1 MTPEIHF
8 LIITHA
14 CENVLCNLPFLKKYL
29 IVKLINLSNG
39 LLAYYDK
46 VNSKGF
52 VSTTCRNRTVQEKQ
66 CRKSIP

>member
-8 LIITHA
+8 LIFTHA

-39 LLAYYDK
+39 LLAYYD
-46 VNSKGF
+46 
-52 VSTTCRNRTVQEKQ
+52 
-66 CRKSIP
+66 

>member
-29 IVKLINLSNG
+29 IVELINLSNG
-39 LLAYYDK
+39 LLAYYD
-46 VNSKGF
+46 
-52 VSTTCRNRTVQEKQ
+52 
-66 CRKSIP
+66 